1 MGFQAAVAMARS
13 GKEAEQAGNRMM
25 QEIEE
30 EEGES
35 PDFEDLGPPL
45 HNMTRHK
52 EDVIHYEGGGQ
63 GGDIYIIINQDIP

>member
-1 MGFQAAVAMARS
+1 MTFFLQGASLSPALGFQAAVAMARS

-35 PDFEDLGPPL
+35 PDFEDLGPSL
-45 HNMTRHK
+45 HNMTRPC
-52 EDVIHYEGGGQ
+52 IT
-63 GGDIYIIINQDIP
+63 